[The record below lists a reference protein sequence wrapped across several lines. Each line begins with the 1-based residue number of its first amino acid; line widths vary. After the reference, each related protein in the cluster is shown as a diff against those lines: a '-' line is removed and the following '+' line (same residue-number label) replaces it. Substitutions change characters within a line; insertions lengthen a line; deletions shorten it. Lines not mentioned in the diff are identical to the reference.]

1 MNGTL
6 PFKFVDWGHTMSQFF
21 SSSLAATLMT
31 APGALD
37 DAIVLKLAGVFLL
50 LGIACLASVGR
61 RRPGKA
67 WVKDAPFLELMRH
80 YGPGTILDYH
90 ARYGRE
96 CHPRCWSLKIPLDPR
111 IIATVNA
118 DVVRH
123 VLVDKFPNY
132 EKGPQWRAA
141 FDDLLGTGI
150 FNADGH
156 LWRKQRKVSSHEFSV
171 KSMRDFMFDIFANHA
186 REIVTLAGD
195 AAGAVDAQELFAQ
208 YTLQSIGQIGFGVD
222 LGALDGD
229 RGAAVAA
236 DFGDAFNAATQLSGD
251 RFVDPAWRVK
261 RFLNVGSERR
271 LRDAVRRVRKFSS
284 DVIAQRRLCGRD
296 DLRAK
301 PDILSRFMAHEAA
314 AAGAAGGGGDAP
326 SEFTFTD
333 EELHFAVINFVLA
346 GRDTTANQ
354 MTWALYECCK
364 RPDVVDEIRRES
376 DALGRDASYASITKR
391 AYLKAVLT
399 ETLRP
404 APAPESIAR
413 ARAPP
418 SETSPTKK
426 RASQA
431 STPRCPSTSRPPSR
445 TTSCPTGRP
454 SGPANA
460 SCSPPGAWAACP
472 STGTTPSTS
481 GRRAS
486 STPRRGGSP
495 SPTPAAC
502 PPSSPA
508 RAPASARRSPTS
520 PPPSSSPRSSTAST
534 SPSRNA
540 TSPSTTR
547 ASRSGSRGPSS

>member
-1 MNGTL
+1 MALTARWVVA
-6 PFKFVDWGHTMSQFF
+6 VDDVLVFRLCCVVLTVAS
-21 SSSLAATLMT
+21 
-31 APGALD
+31 AL
-37 DAIVLKLAGVFLL
+37 VLVARRK
-50 LGIACLASVGR
+50 R
-61 RRPGKA
+61 RRQGGERP
-67 WVKDAPFLELMRH
+67 VVSVSFVELLRN
-80 YGPGTILDYH
+80 YGPGCTLDLH
-90 ARYGRE
+90 LKYGAMTF
-96 CHPRCWSLKIPLDPR
+96 PRCWTYWIPLDPR

-118 DVVRH
+118 SVVRH

-132 EKGPQWRAA
+132 EKGPQWRTA
-141 FDDLLGTGI
+141 FMDLLGTGI

-156 LWRKQRKVSSHEFSV
+156 AWRKQRKVSSHEFSV
-171 KSMRDFMFDIFANHA
+171 NSMRGFMHGIFVDHA
-186 REIVTLAGD
+186 EKILAGV
-195 AAGAVDAQELFAQ
+195 AGGGGAGGGAPPPVDAQELFAQ

-222 LGALDGD
+222 LGALRGPE
-229 RGAAVAA
+229 GAAVAA

-284 DVIAQRRLCGRD
+284 DVIARRRLCGRD

-314 AAGAAGGGGDAP
+314 AAGAGGGGDDAP

-454 SGPANA
+454 AGPANA